1 MAPPQRRI
9 LEALRR
15 AARERAEGVGVE
27 EVVVGAFWTVVR
39 TTSGTGISSSLRHE
53 PHRHGDTPVR
63 WAGSLARRSPEEL
76 LGLIGSPSVAE
87 AAIGLATVN
96 ALLRPEPSSLVE
108 VNAAQVIRK
117 RGAGRRVAV
126 VGHFPFVETLRGDC
140 AELWVFERGLGR
152 REGDLPEERLEELLP
167 DAEVVAVTATTL
179 LNGTLERIL
188 SLVRPGAYTL
198 MLGPSTP
205 LHPSLLEAGFDLLCG
220 SVVED
225 PATVVRA
232 VAEGAVTRQIGGV
245 RRVCLGGL
253 EGA

>member
-9 LEALRR
+9 LETLRR
-15 AARERAEGVGVE
+15 AALDGAKGVAVE

-39 TTSGTGISSSLRHE
+39 TTCGTGISSSLRNE

-63 WAGSLARRSPEEL
+63 WAGSLAERSAEEL
-76 LGLIGSPSVAE
+76 LGLLGSPSVAE
-87 AAIGLATVN
+87 NAIGLATVN
-96 ALLRPEPSSLVE
+96 ALLRPDPSSLVE
-108 VNAAQVIRK
+108 VNAAQVIRR

-126 VGHFPFVETLRGDC
+126 VGHFPFVETLERDC

-152 REGDLPEERLEELLP
+152 REGDLPEERLEEFLP
-167 DAEVVAVTATTL
+167 EADVVAVTATTL
-179 LNGTLERIL
+179 LNGTLQRIL
-188 SLVRPGAYTL
+188 ALVRPGAYTL

-205 LHPSLLEAGFDLLCG
+205 LHPSLLDAGFDLLCG

-225 PATVVRA
+225 PVLVVRA

-245 RRVCLGGL
+245 RRVCLGR
-253 EGA
+253 GAV